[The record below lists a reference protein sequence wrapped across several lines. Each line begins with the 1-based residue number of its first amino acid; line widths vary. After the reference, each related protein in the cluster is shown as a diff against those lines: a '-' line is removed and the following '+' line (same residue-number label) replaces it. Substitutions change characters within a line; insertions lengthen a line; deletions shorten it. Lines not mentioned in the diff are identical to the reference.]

1 MALLTILQRVNSS
14 EGSQLL
20 AKETTGWDSR
30 LGDQFAKQAM
40 LLCFTLLYSKVLL
53 QVRSIREDNMVE
65 GKAVEQEKE
74 KLLGVRK
81 LKQAKFQFGDSGV
94 AFTMIYV
101 HLYLLQCK
109 EPPEM
114 QTIIICRS
122 LTLG

>member
-1 MALLTILQRVNSS
+1 MLTILQRVNSS

-40 LLCFTLLYSKVLL
+40 LLHFTLLYSKVLL

-65 GKAVEQEKE
+65 SKAVEQEEE
-74 KLLGVRK
+74 KLMGVRK
-81 LKQAKFQFGDSGV
+81 LKQAKFLFGDSGV

>member
-1 MALLTILQRVNSS
+1 
-14 EGSQLL
+14 
-20 AKETTGWDSR
+20 
-30 LGDQFAKQAM
+30 M
-40 LLCFTLLYSKVLL
+40 LLRFTLLYSKVLL

-109 EPPEM
+109 EPSEM

-122 LTLG
+122 LTLR